1 MPTKRQFNTSTK
13 FSKGL
18 SNRHPRNQ
26 YYECFPG
33 MLSIRKLHRFAYHV
47 SIRYEPKNNIAEE
60 NNKVFNYEKF
70 HI

>member
-1 MPTKRQFNTSTK
+1 
-13 FSKGL
+13 
-18 SNRHPRNQ
+18 
-26 YYECFPG
+26 